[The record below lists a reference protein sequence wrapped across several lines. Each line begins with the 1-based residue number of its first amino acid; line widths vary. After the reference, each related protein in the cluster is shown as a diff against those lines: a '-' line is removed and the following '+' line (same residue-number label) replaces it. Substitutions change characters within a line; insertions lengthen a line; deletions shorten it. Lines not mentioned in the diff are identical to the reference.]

1 MSEKNSNEE
10 SPAEEGRKV
19 ANFNLKAWLAILV
32 QDEEKRLPADV
43 CEELIFQ
50 QGANS
55 FGPS

>member
-1 MSEKNSNEE
+1 MNEKWPSED
-10 SPAEEGRKV
+10 GRKL
-19 ANFNLKAWLAILV
+19 ANFNLKALLAIQV
-32 QDEEKRLPADV
+32 QDEEETSTAEV